1 MRNVH
6 QLWKRLAGSAGVGAA
21 LALVAAGTTSAQ
33 SVPRGAS
40 NWVVEPTM
48 SSAWWQMNPH
58 FGHLWATTC
67 PADPNWSAGEGNS
80 GGYAPQLEKGEKR
93 TKVPQTAVM
102 DYRLPLYP
110 RKAAL
115 PNCRKAVVGQ
125 IQVGD
130 IETLRSAKGFVSVAA
145 DSLEIGS
152 NMRNAFAKKL
162 MTTGRYPRIEFKL
175 DSVVNVRTAGDTIKG
190 NALGVV
196 TIHGVDKPIAVL
208 FDAFPHTNGNVRVI
222 GRWQMS
228 PRQLTQDFGMSKWVL
243 GAGIGMD
250 LWKELH
256 MGFDMILKPGPPVQS
271 MN

>member
-6 QLWKRLAGSAGVGAA
+6 QLWKTLGGSAGTA
-21 LALVAAGTTSAQ
+21 LALTVLAAGPTDAQ
-33 SVPRGAS
+33 TAARGAS
-40 NWVVEPTM
+40 NWVVEPTL

-80 GGYAPQLEKGEKR
+80 GGYAPQLEKGEKKM
-93 TKVPQTAVM
+93 KVPQTAVM
-102 DYRLPLYP
+102 DYRIPLHP
-110 RKAAL
+110 RKDIV
-115 PNCRKAVVGQ
+115 PVCRKAVVGQ
-125 IQVGD
+125 IQVAD
-130 IETLRSAKGFVSVAA
+130 IEGLRGAKGFVSVAA

-175 DSVVNVRTAGDTIKG
+175 DSVVNVRQAGDTIKG
-190 NALGVV
+190 NALGTV
-196 TIHGVDKPIAVL
+196 TIHGVDKPVAVL
-208 FDAFPHTNGNVRVI
+208 FDAVPHTNGQVRVT

-256 MGFDMILKPGPPVQS
+256 MGFDIIVKPGPPVQS